1 MLWGCYK
8 IVNHEF
14 STLFYYLRTLPSFN
28 PVTWS
33 WGLWEMWLPLN
44 EPSIAKKQHGLP
56 ASGGCVW
63 GRPRGGEPH
72 TADQAC
78 STRFR
83 RSLGDAAPQGRRR
96 PQVSEHTHLL
106 LLCNTTS
113 PLHWKKKQKAHFCL
127 TKVMFPAYH
136 LRQTVELWLR
146 VVWETRTDISY
157 WSNAEAQ
164 LSLEQ
169 LKAFLRLEAGWKWS
183 YI

>member
-63 GRPRGGEPH
+63 GRPHGGEPH

-83 RSLGDAAPQGRRR
+83 RSLGDAAPQGTRR

-113 PLHWKKKQKAHFCL
+113 PLHWKKKNRRHTSVPLKLCKKNVSCLPSKANCRIVTACCL
-127 TKVMFPAYH
+127 GN
-136 LRQTVELWLR
+136 
-146 VVWETRTDISY
+146 TDRY
-157 WSNAEAQ
+157 
-164 LSLEQ
+164 
-169 LKAFLRLEAGWKWS
+169 FLL
-183 YI
+183 I